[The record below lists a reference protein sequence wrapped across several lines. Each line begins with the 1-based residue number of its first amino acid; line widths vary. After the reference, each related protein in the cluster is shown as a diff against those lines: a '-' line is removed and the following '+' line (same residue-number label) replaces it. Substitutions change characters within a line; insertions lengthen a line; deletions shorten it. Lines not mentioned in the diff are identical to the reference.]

1 MSDSMVSCEW
11 ATGPPNT
18 GGTMNPVDPD
28 GHVIADMLSQADFA
42 HSQPSIPT
50 FPVQNNLNPRIG
62 VGRTG

>member
-1 MSDSMVSCEW
+1 
-11 ATGPPNT
+11 
-18 GGTMNPVDPD
+18 MNPVDPD

-62 VGRTG
+62 VGRTGRVSLNNMIHFNS

>member
-1 MSDSMVSCEW
+1 
-11 ATGPPNT
+11 
-18 GGTMNPVDPD
+18 MNPVDPD

-62 VGRTG
+62 VSRTG